1 MLISLCQSLQL
12 GVLYGFFHLR
22 LVTTPN
28 GNKGYNWE
36 WKPDRCDSKPM
47 HLSLYLDIL
56 EWEREQQ
63 ILGEFLQKMLLELG
77 SSGWGEVDR

>member
-1 MLISLCQSLQL
+1 MQL

-36 WKPDRCDSKPM
+36 WKPDRRDSKPM